1 MKNKNKQGEKKM
13 KTIEVKKYNTQ
24 AEALEVQKSI
34 TGRYYY
40 EGFVRNSLDTIM
52 DKAKNNNLPYMVD
65 TSNGDIYYIFT
76 CDDNL
81 QCLNKF
87 QTHGCI
93 TSYPFKKVSLKE
105 NIIEIEEQGSVQKNK
120 ANRKLLAEQN
130 QIVA

>member
-1 MKNKNKQGEKKM
+1 M
-13 KTIEVKKYNTQ
+13 KTIKVKKYITQ

-40 EGFVRNSLDTIM
+40 SGFERSSLDVIM
-52 DKAKNNNLPYMVD
+52 DKRKNNNLPYMLD
-65 TSNGDIYYIFT
+65 ASNGDIYYIFT

-81 QCLNKF
+81 QVLNKF
-87 QTHGCI
+87 ELTGSI

-105 NIIEIEEQGSVQKNK
+105 NTIVIEEQGSVQKNK

>member
-1 MKNKNKQGEKKM
+1 MKNKQGEKKM

-40 EGFVRNSLDTIM
+40 EGFERSSLHTIM
-52 DKAKNNNLPYMVD
+52 DKRKNNNLPYMVD

-87 QTHGCI
+87 TLIGSMD
-93 TSYPFKKVSLKE
+93 SYPFKKVSLKE

>member
-1 MKNKNKQGEKKM
+1 M
-13 KTIEVKKYNTQ
+13 KTIKVKKYITQ

-40 EGFVRNSLDTIM
+40 SGFERSSLDVIM
-52 DKAKNNNLPYMVD
+52 DKRKNNNLPYMLD
-65 TSNGDIYYIFT
+65 ASNGDIYYIFT

-81 QCLNKF
+81 QVLNKF
-87 QTHGCI
+87 QLTGSI

-105 NIIEIEEQGSVQKNK
+105 NTIEIEEQGSVQKNK